1 MKLFGRDRNL
11 AIGEKMM
18 ENCIE
23 KNGDEIRQ
31 SKIQWKY
38 VYRFA
43 CAAILT
49 VIAAGFFLF
58 FWYGFVCENNQT
70 GHLLG
75 LGNLTMEVLLYIA
88 LYGGIGRWL
97 HAFKI
102 GVERKASV
110 MASQVLTAL
119 TTDVLE
125 VFLSLAITGQF
136 RFFHEFVQIYLILF
150 LIQAVLLSFLT
161 IPMINWYRKI
171 FPPLQVL
178 EIYGEHMNRL
188 YEKINGVPYKYH
200 ISKILSYSEGE
211 AVIQK
216 EMETCDAV
224 LINDLPA
231 EEKNRLLKLC
241 FGMNK
246 RVYFV
251 PKLSD
256 VIVKGSEELNL
267 FDTPLFLSRNHGIPL
282 AERAVKRFFDVALSL
297 MALVMLSPVFLI
309 TAIAIKLE
317 DGGSVFYRQERCTF
331 NGNRFWILKFRSM
344 IEGAEKDG
352 RPHPAGEHDDRITRV
367 GRVIRACRVDELPQ
381 LLNIIRGEMSIVGP
395 RPERVEHV
403 KKYTEDIPEFVFRTK
418 MKAGLTGMAQVYG
431 KYNTTALD
439 KLKFDMIYI
448 TNFSILLDLQ
458 IIFETL
464 KILFQKE
471 STEGFSEERVQ
482 EMQDGG
488 KNDICCK

>member
-1 MKLFGRDRNL
+1 MQRN
-11 AIGEKMM
+11 
-18 ENCIE
+18 
-23 KNGDEIRQ
+23 R
-31 SKIQWKY
+31 IQWKY

-43 CAAILT
+43 CAVILT
-49 VIAAGFFLF
+49 VVASGLFLAS
-58 FWYGFVCENNQT
+58 WYDFVQENNQT

-75 LGNLTMEVLLYIA
+75 LGNLSMSVLLYIA
-88 LYGGIGRWL
+88 LYGGIGHWL

-110 MASQVLTAL
+110 MASQVLTVL
-119 TTDVLE
+119 TADVLE
-125 VFLSLAITGQF
+125 LFLSLAITGQF
-136 RFFHEFVQIYLILF
+136 RFFHEFFRIYLVLF
-150 LIQAVLLSFLT
+150 VIQAVILGLLV

-178 EIYGEHMNRL
+178 EIYGEHQNRL

-200 ISKILSYSEGE
+200 VAEMLPYTEKQSVLHE
-211 AVIQK
+211 A
-216 EMETCDAV
+216 MERCDAV

-231 EEKNRLLKLC
+231 EAKNELVKLC
-241 FGMNK
+241 FGMDK

-282 AERAVKRFFDVALSL
+282 LERAVKRFFDVVLSC
-297 MALVMLSPVFLI
+297 MALVILSPVFLI
-309 TAIAIKLE
+309 TAIAIKAE
-317 DGGSVFYRQERCTF
+317 DGGAVFYRQERCTL
-331 NGNRFWILKFRSM
+331 GGKRFWILKFRSM
-344 IEGAEKDG
+344 IEDAEKDG
-352 RPHPAGEHDDRITRV
+352 RPHPAGENDDRITRV
-367 GRVIRACRVDELPQ
+367 GRIIRACRVDELPQ

-403 KKYTEDIPEFVFRTK
+403 QKYTEDIPEFIFRTK
-418 MKAGLTGMAQVYG
+418 VKAGLTGMAQVYG

-471 STEGFSEERVQ
+471 STEGFSEERVM
-482 EMQDGG
+482 EMHDGREERS
-488 KNDICCK
+488 

>member
-1 MKLFGRDRNL
+1 MQ
-11 AIGEKMM
+11 
-18 ENCIE
+18 
-23 KNGDEIRQ
+23 KNR
-31 SKIQWKY
+31 IQWKY

-43 CAAILT
+43 CAVILT
-49 VIAAGFFLF
+49 VIASGLFLAS
-58 FWYGFVCENNQT
+58 WYDFVQENNQT

-75 LGNLTMEVLLYIA
+75 LGNLSMSVLLYIA
-88 LYGGIGRWL
+88 LYGGIGHWL

-110 MASQVLTAL
+110 MASQVLTVL
-119 TTDVLE
+119 TADVLE
-125 VFLSLAITGQF
+125 LFLSLAITGQF
-136 RFFHEFVQIYLILF
+136 RFFHEFFRIYLVLF
-150 LIQAVLLSFLT
+150 VIQAVILGLLV

-178 EIYGEHMNRL
+178 EIYGEHQNRL

-200 ISKILSYSEGE
+200 VAEMLPYTEKKSVLHE
-211 AVIQK
+211 A
-216 EMETCDAV
+216 MERCDAV

-231 EEKNRLLKLC
+231 EAKNELVKLC
-241 FGMNK
+241 FGMDK

-256 VIVKGSEELNL
+256 VIVKGAEELNL

-282 AERAVKRFFDVALSL
+282 LERAVKRTFDVVLSCA
-297 MALVMLSPVFLI
+297 ALVVLSPVFLI
-309 TAIAIKLE
+309 TAIAIKAE
-317 DGGSVFYRQERCTF
+317 DGGAVFYRQERCTF
-331 NGNRFWILKFRSM
+331 GGRRFWILKFRSM
-344 IEGAEKDG
+344 IEDAEKDG
-352 RPHPAGEHDDRITRV
+352 RPHPAGENDDRITRV

-403 KKYTEDIPEFVFRTK
+403 QKYTEDIPEFVFRTK
-418 MKAGLTGMAQVYG
+418 VKAGLTGMAQVYG

-471 STEGFSEERVQ
+471 STEGFSEEQ
-482 EMQDGG
+482 AMEMHDGG
-488 KNDICCK
+488 EERS